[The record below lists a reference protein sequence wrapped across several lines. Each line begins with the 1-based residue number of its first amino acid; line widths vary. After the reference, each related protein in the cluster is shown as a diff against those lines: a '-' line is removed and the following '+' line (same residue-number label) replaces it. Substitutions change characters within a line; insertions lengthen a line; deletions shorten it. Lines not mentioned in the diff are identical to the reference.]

1 MYARYYSRKENKLG
15 VPYPKLSFFV
25 FDVGKCCR
33 KTFLIANA
41 IEQFGSY
48 CHQYDGFVA
57 STFRYHID
65 WISVSCFLCVSF
77 KFASTYRLVVF
88 LPVCRRFD
96 EYDSWENQHTNRSG
110 LECILATFFVFVC
123 VFPLVNNRVQPYHL

>member
-77 KFASTYRLVVF
+77 YFASTYRLVVF
-88 LPVCRRFD
+88 CLCVD
-96 EYDSWENQHTNRSG
+96 GLTNTTRG
-110 LECILATFFVFVC
+110 KINI
-123 VFPLVNNRVQPYHL
+123 PIDRVLSAF